1 MKKTITRKQFLF
13 GAGAAA
19 SAAICAPRIAR
30 AARPITIKLG
40 IDLQGT
46 HPITLNLI
54 DVGKR
59 VAEDTNGRVRLEV
72 FANNELGNDTHMLS
86 QVRSGAIQMMAIGD
100 NILAELVPS
109 AAIDNIG
116 FAFKNVETAWRALDG
131 KVGEIVAA
139 NIAKTGL
146 YPMRKVW
153 DLGFR
158 DVTTG
163 TKPIHTPLDLKG
175 FKIRV
180 PPSPISVSLFQHLG
194 AAPTS
199 LNFAEVYTALQTK
212 VVDGEEN
219 SISVIESQRYY
230 QVQKFCSLTHHMW
243 VGYWMVMNG
252 TFWQSLNPADRKILS
267 TAFNEQ
273 APKQRIANSKLNN
286 SVQTKLEQQGLR
298 FNTVDTALF
307 QTALIKSGFYT
318 EWQSKFTP
326 DLWQALETYTGKLS

>member
-1 MKKTITRKQFLF
+1 MKKTMSRKQFLL
-13 GAGAAA
+13 GAGAVAGA
-19 SAAICAPRIAR
+19 SLCAPGIAR

-40 IDLQGT
+40 IDLLGT

-54 DVGKR
+54 EVAKR
-59 VAEDTNGRVRLEV
+59 IDEDTKGRVKLEV

-100 NILAELVPS
+100 NIIAELEPS

-219 SISVIESQRYY
+219 SISVIESERYY

-252 TFWQSLNPADRKILS
+252 TLWQSLSPTDRKIIT

-273 APKQRIANSKLNN
+273 APKQRIANNTLNN

-298 FNTVDTALF
+298 FNAVDPTLF
-307 QTALIKSGFYT
+307 QNALIKSGFYA
-318 EWQSKFTP
+318 EWQTKFSP
-326 DLWQALETYTGKLS
+326 NLWTALESYTGKLS